1 MLNKAIC
8 IHNNVNEAKRETL
21 FKIFDG
27 PCPSI
32 PQTRGKKLNIN
43 KIWYVFYTIKIMIYL
58 SQHKENRISSNKM
71 KVHTY
76 HFKTSVSLS
85 DICFR
90 KKIFQLPL
98 DPLNSWN
105 FMTQKYRIL
114 NKGHLLNQISTLFQV
129 LGSHIYY
136 STLETYYKKKVC
148 LQFWPSW
155 NTSKQCIKL
164 PVLLSGSIKV
174 IKPLKTL
181 IEVLN

>member
-8 IHNNVNEAKRETL
+8 IHNNVKEAKMETF
-21 FKIFDG
+21 FKLSDG

-32 PQTRGKKLNIN
+32 PQTRGKKLNII
-43 KIWYVFYTIKIMIYL
+43 KMWYIFY
-58 SQHKENRISSNKM
+58 ISSNKM
-71 KVHTY
+71 KVQTY
-76 HFKTSVSLS
+76 NFKTSVFLS

-105 FMTQKYRIL
+105 FTTQKYRIL

-136 STLETYYKKKVC
+136 STLETYYKKKSLFTILTFVKHFEAMYQVTI
-148 LQFWPSW
+148 LAIWINKS
-155 NTSKQCIKL
+155 N
-164 PVLLSGSIKV
+164 
-174 IKPLKTL
+174 
-181 IEVLN
+181 

>member
-21 FKIFDG
+21 FKISDG

-32 PQTRGKKLNIN
+32 PQTRGKKLNII
-43 KIWYVFYTIKIMIYL
+43 KMWYIFY
-58 SQHKENRISSNKM
+58 ISSNKM
-71 KVHTY
+71 KVQTY
-76 HFKTSVSLS
+76 NFKTSVFLS

-114 NKGHLLNQISTLFQV
+114 NKGHLLNQISILFQV

-148 LQFWPSW
+148 IQFWPSW
-155 NTSKQCIKL
+155 NTSKQCIRL
-164 PVLLSGSIKV
+164 PVLISGSIKV
-174 IKPLKTL
+174 IKLLKTL
-181 IEVLN
+181 TEVLN